1 MTTLDFADISR
12 LDQITGASTQQ
23 LDQLEFGVIGF
34 DDDGIV
40 RLYNATESRYSG
52 LSVEKVVGM
61 HLFTTVAPCMNN
73 YMVAQKYE
81 DALIHGRELDET
93 IDYVLTLR
101 MRPTL
106 VKLRMMAKPSLPLRY
121 LLLHRC

>member
-1 MTTLDFADISR
+1 MTTLDFADIHS
-12 LDQITGASTQQ
+12 LDQIAGASLQQ
-23 LDQLEFGVIGF
+23 LDRLEFGVIGF
-34 DDDGIV
+34 DDEGIV
-40 RLYNATESRYSG
+40 RFYNATESRYSG

-61 HLFTTVAPCMNN
+61 HLFTVVAPCMNN

-81 DALIHGRELDET
+81 DALVHGRELDEA

-106 VKLRMMAKPSLPLRY
+106 VKLRMMARPGLPLRY